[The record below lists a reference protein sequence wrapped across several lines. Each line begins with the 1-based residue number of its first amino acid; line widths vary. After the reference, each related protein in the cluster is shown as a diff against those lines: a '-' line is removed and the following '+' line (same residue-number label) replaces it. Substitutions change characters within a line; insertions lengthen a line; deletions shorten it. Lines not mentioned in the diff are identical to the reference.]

1 MSSEIITAIV
11 LILSNAATAFL
22 TNIFSR
28 KKQSAETESIISQ
41 SYTTLV
47 KDLQKQI
54 EIMKEQ
60 IDELRKDNSAM
71 GVKITDMSI
80 KIKKLEIENTH
91 LKKEK

>member
-1 MSSEIITAIV
+1 MSSEIITTIV
-11 LILSNAATAFL
+11 LLLSNVATAFV

-28 KKQSAETESIISQ
+28 RKQSAETESLISQ

-71 GVKITDMSI
+71 GVKLTDMSI
-80 KIKKLEIENTH
+80 KIKNLEIENKS
-91 LKKEK
+91 LKKDK